1 MGRAIQFVIS
11 LALLLSLAPPG
22 GSPVVPATAAGAAGP
37 QAAAIGRPDPRRYFT
52 EDEIARGKTYVRGR
66 IALSAA
72 GTALRLALLAALA
85 FTPVAAAIRDR
96 AMAWSGGRPWLAP
109 ALVALVLLLALELLA
124 LPLGFYAGYL
134 RERAFGLS
142 TQTATAWLWDRTK
155 AATLTLALGVPCA
168 GVLYALTRRFPAG
181 WPYLAAA
188 LGSGLVILLV
198 ALAPILIDPLFHT
211 FRPLADP
218 ALRDRVLAL
227 ARKAEIPVEGVW
239 EVDASRRTRKG
250 NAYFTGLGATKRIV
264 LYDTLLRGT
273 GPEEVELVVAHE
285 MGHWR
290 RAHIWKGIALTCL
303 ALLVGLVIVARA
315 LEGAAGLRHLR
326 LAGPA
331 DPAGLA
337 LIALVAVLLGLLAMP
352 AENAIS
358 RRFEREADLESLRL
372 TGNPD
377 AFIRSE
383 VTLARSNLADVEPPE
398 ALVWLLYTHPPV
410 MERIGMAQAFARER
424 AGG

>member
-1 MGRAIQFVIS
+1 MGRTIDFVIS
-11 LALLLSLAPPG
+11 LALLLGLALPG
-22 GSPVVPATAAGAAGP
+22 GSTAVPVAAAAPRGT
-37 QAAAIGRPDPRRYFT
+37 AIGRPDPRHYFT
-52 EDEIARGKTYVRGR
+52 EAEIARGKTYVRGR
-66 IALSAA
+66 IALFAA
-72 GTALRLALLAALA
+72 GIALRLALLAALA
-85 FTPVAAAIRDR
+85 VTPAASAIRDR

-109 ALVALVLLLALELLA
+109 ALVALVLLLAVELLA
-124 LPLGFYAGYL
+124 LPLGFYGGYL

-155 AATLTLALGVPCA
+155 AAALTLALGVPCA
-168 GVLYALTRRFPAG
+168 AILYALIRRFPAG

-188 LGSGLVILLV
+188 LGSALVILLV

-218 ALRDRVLAL
+218 GLRDRVLAL

-239 EVDASRRTRKG
+239 EMDASRRTRKG
-250 NAYFTGLGATKRIV
+250 NAYFTGLGATRRIV
-264 LYDTLLRGT
+264 LYDTLVRGAS
-273 GPEEVELVVAHE
+273 PEEVELVVAHE

-315 LEGAAGLRHLR
+315 LDGAVGFPRLR

-337 LIALVAVLLGLLAMP
+337 LIALVAALLGLLAMP
-352 AENAIS
+352 AENALS

-377 AFIRSE
+377 AFIQSE
-383 VTLARSNLADVEPPE
+383 VTLARTNLADVEPPT

-410 MERIGMAQAFARER
+410 MERISMAQAFARER
-424 AGG
+424 GGG